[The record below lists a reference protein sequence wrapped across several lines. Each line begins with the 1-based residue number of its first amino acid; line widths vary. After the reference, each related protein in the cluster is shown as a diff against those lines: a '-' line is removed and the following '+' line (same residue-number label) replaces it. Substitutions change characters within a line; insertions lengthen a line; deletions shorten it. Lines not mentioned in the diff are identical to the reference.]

1 MRLAGGITSLLTVLT
16 AALTGTV
23 LAEDSAD
30 LSNRC
35 ILVTCD
41 LHENSPAGTLLAR
54 LLDHHLTLKNF
65 RLAEPE
71 HSPVF
76 TVDPHDGSVCINRD
90 DQIDFE
96 SHREL
101 RFRVLADEDLA
112 EQDPFL
118 KEFSTGLLE
127 DGLTADAFKSLST
140 GTVTFDFTIQVRDVP
155 EPPELRDANLMVQV
169 FDDSE
174 TEFGTIAVIN
184 PHSREGLHY
193 FIASGDED
201 DVFQINA
208 DTGTLSLRGGEA
220 QHFDMNSTH
229 ELVILAENS
238 AGLSATANVVVTVFN
253 ETPQAVPVAGN
264 VSAKVSEKDSAPEPA
279 DSAES
284 LAQSESTQPIEL
296 PFGLSVTPNQMESGV
311 PLIGARDDEW
321 ESTPEGNAGGSS
333 TEQMAV
339 AGTDSD
345 SVITQPAV
353 PILNLDTIDMVEVGN
368 WVASTDAAR
377 DASSKSAALKTAT
390 KTEPTRSR
398 LPAPKARSA
407 SRGILPSLVALIVFL
422 MSCVAAVLALSR
434 ASAARK
440 AVLNETSARNDET
453 LAANALL
460 LLNSESEDEVRSAQ
474 ATMQSHESDV
484 AADQNSLIE
493 QTGVLQDAIA
503 GCHSN
508 AQMNDHG
515 ASEHISV
522 VLNPAEHGAQISQ
535 LQNQLAARDQLIAQL
550 TSELHAVSGDCAEP
564 TMSGD
569 GTDCEL
575 PDDAWDNYGTSA
587 ANDSQPVR
595 TTTTTLLPKISEH
608 SESETEVRSSLMMAR
623 ERLEREFTSDS
634 RYPRDRSE
642 DNSPDLSLSC
652 ESTSS
657 AVATL
662 DDSDELRS
670 ELADLFEMQTVQETM
685 NAAHLSEV
693 AADSAAAESV
703 VTEQESEDSHLDTI
717 QRYLS
722 QLLER
727 SEDSAALEEILV
739 DRRKTNDQHS
749 GSDRRSPAEPA
760 RKPVK
765 SYLDDY
771 MSKHGGELA
780 GSSGSSKL
788 VSPGDTSEEPP
799 QLSQPAKSRPPVDVK
814 SIRESMN
821 SFRAVA
827 IQSVENAVFSH
838 DLRLA
843 KGKVAVRT
851 MMIAGLIAVTIVVIL
866 ANMMKVIQFSSLSW
880 LMVTV
885 VSLALIELGL
895 RIHSIRRQHKV
906 HMVATLVPRAG
917 TNSARKSDDCESLDE

>member
-1 MRLAGGITSLLTVLT
+1 M
-16 AALTGTV
+16 
-23 LAEDSAD
+23 
-30 LSNRC
+30 
-35 ILVTCD
+35 
-41 LHENSPAGTLLAR
+41 
-54 LLDHHLTLKNF
+54 
-65 RLAEPE
+65 
-71 HSPVF
+71 
-76 TVDPHDGSVCINRD
+76 
-90 DQIDFE
+90 
-96 SHREL
+96 
-101 RFRVLADEDLA
+101 
-112 EQDPFL
+112 
-118 KEFSTGLLE
+118 
-127 DGLTADAFKSLST
+127 
-140 GTVTFDFTIQVRDVP
+140 
-155 EPPELRDANLMVQV
+155 
-169 FDDSE
+169 
-174 TEFGTIAVIN
+174 
-184 PHSREGLHY
+184 
-193 FIASGDED
+193 
-201 DVFQINA
+201 
-208 DTGTLSLRGGEA
+208 
-220 QHFDMNSTH
+220 
-229 ELVILAENS
+229 
-238 AGLSATANVVVTVFN
+238 
-253 ETPQAVPVAGN
+253 
-264 VSAKVSEKDSAPEPA
+264 
-279 DSAES
+279 
-284 LAQSESTQPIEL
+284 
-296 PFGLSVTPNQMESGV
+296 
-311 PLIGARDDEW
+311 
-321 ESTPEGNAGGSS
+321 
-333 TEQMAV
+333 
-339 AGTDSD
+339 
-345 SVITQPAV
+345 
-353 PILNLDTIDMVEVGN
+353 
-368 WVASTDAAR
+368 
-377 DASSKSAALKTAT
+377 
-390 KTEPTRSR
+390 
-398 LPAPKARSA
+398 
-407 SRGILPSLVALIVFL
+407 ALIVFL
-422 MSCVAAVLALSR
+422 MSCVVAVRALSR

-440 AVLNETSARNDET
+440 AVLDETSARNDET

-460 LLNSESEDEVRSAQ
+460 LLNRESEDEVQSAQ
-474 ATMQSHESDV
+474 ATMQFHESDM
-484 AADQNSLIE
+484 AADQNSLIK
-493 QTGVLQDAIA
+493 QTGVLQNAIA
-503 GCHSN
+503 GNHAD
-508 AQMNDHG
+508 AQMNDHR
-515 ASEHISV
+515 ASEHIPV

-535 LQNQLAARDQLIAQL
+535 LQNQLAFRDKLIAHL
-550 TSELHAVSGDCAEP
+550 TSKLHAVSRDCAEP

-595 TTTTTLLPKISEH
+595 NTTLLPKISEH

-739 DRRKTNDQHS
+739 DRRKTSDQHS

-851 MMIAGLIAVTIVVIL
+851 MVITGLIAVTIVVIL